1 VSDPNLIAIVMAPRD
16 LLLLG
21 GAILAVALVMM
32 GTRNRMRNRNA
43 ATALAREPIA
53 DVRQRQ
59 AAREDMQELMVQLEE
74 LSRRIGAQI
83 DTRFQKLETVIA
95 DADDR
100 IARLEAAVRAA
111 RGVPAL
117 DITVGD
123 ENVPRDAQ
131 PDRRPLGGTKPA
143 GPPPDADPQRS
154 RIHRLADEGKT
165 PVEIARLTGVKPGE
179 VELILALREGSRPA

>member
-1 VSDPNLIAIVMAPRD
+1 MFEPSFIAIVMAPRD

-32 GTRNRMRNRNA
+32 GTRQRMRNRDA
-43 ATALAREPIA
+43 ATAAAREPIA
-53 DVRQRQ
+53 EVRHRQ
-59 AAREDMQELMVQLEE
+59 ASRDDMQELMVQLEE

-117 DITVGD
+117 DIIVG
-123 ENVPRDAQ
+123 EELVPPAV
-131 PDRRPLGGTKPA
+131 RPGPRSAGAAGTS
-143 GPPPDADPQRS
+143 GPQIDSDPQRS

-165 PVEIARLTGVKPGE
+165 PIEIARVTGVKPGE